1 MPLMRR
7 RPLLRAAATAGG
19 AYLAGKHRAN
29 KQAEQREDAYV
40 AGQQS
45 TAAAA
50 APAPAAAPAAPAASS
65 GITEADTARLGEL
78 GKLHDQGILTDEE
91 FAQQKARILGTA

>member
-7 RPLLRAAATAGG
+7 RPLLRAAAVGGG

-29 KQAEQREDAYV
+29 AQAEQQQEAYG
-40 AGQQS
+40 AGQQDAM
-45 TAAAA
+45 AAG
-50 APAPAAAPAAPAASS
+50 APAASPA
-65 GITEADTARLGEL
+65 ITEADTARLGEL

-91 FAQQKARILGTA
+91 FAQQKARILGTT